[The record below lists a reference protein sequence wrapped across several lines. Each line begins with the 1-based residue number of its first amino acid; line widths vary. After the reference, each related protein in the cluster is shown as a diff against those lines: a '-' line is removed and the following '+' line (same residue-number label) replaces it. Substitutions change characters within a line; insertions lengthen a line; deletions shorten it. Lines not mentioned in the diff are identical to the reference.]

1 MVYFRTHRNFLLI
14 SKYLFRM
21 ILLCLVV
28 CAAPRSARA
37 QAAAFD
43 LTGPRV
49 EMKVSRSGKS
59 LPIAEAANFQA
70 GDRIWIHPDFPES
83 QSVKYLMIVAFLR
96 GSTNPPPEEWFTRA
110 ETWNKKVR
118 DEGIVVTVP
127 KDAQQ
132 VLVFLAP
139 DTGGGFAT
147 LRKAVRAVPGVFVRA
162 SQDLNQAGLY
172 RSRLEKYLSEIRQT
186 SDTEPA
192 ALHERSVQMAKTL
205 QIKIDQQC
213 FDRPVEQQA
222 ACLTQNTDRLVLDD
236 GHSQSVVAALTTGP
250 SSDLIGAIST
260 TPVAGGGFYSAYIGA
275 VVDLARLLGNIHTA
289 EFQYIPALAM
299 PNGEQLNLHL
309 NNPPSFRN
317 PKSVIVV
324 GLPAVEAPQLPP
336 LRNPNA
342 EQVFCL
348 QNPGLVLPVEG
359 APLVFST
366 AIAHDFVLGMT
377 SKSGAEIEL
386 PAKADAVRGGFV
398 VDTEKAPAADLET
411 QIVATLRG
419 KWGFEAFAGPSFH
432 IRNTQRGDWTVP
444 QKDQTALIVGRD
456 DTLHLESICAVC
468 AEKILLRAPNGKETK
483 LTWKASGTNEIE
495 VHVPLKDA
503 PAGKVDL
510 LVHRYGQAHPDE
522 LSLQTYSEAAKLE
535 DFTISAGDQQGVL
548 EGTRL
553 DEVNSFEL
561 NGVHFAPAKLTRAE
575 RKDVLYLAAPAA
587 MSTASFQ
594 AHQNLLARVAL
605 KDGRVLDLQT
615 TVQPARPRV
624 SLMNKS
630 IQLGPTPSAIRLG
643 NNDLLPQGG
652 RITFFVKSEVP
663 EKFSHT
669 EKIEVA
675 SEDESFH
682 ATLSFGEGNLVMQ
695 DAQTALAILDPL
707 KSFGPSAFGVLR
719 FRAVSEE
726 GSKGDWLPLATL
738 VRLPT
743 LKEIRC
749 PDSPDKQ
756 CRLSGSNLFLLESV
770 ASDQQFAHN
779 VPVPAGFADGS
790 LGVPRPNGTLLYIK
804 LRDDPST
811 GNMAVLPVLPDDR

>member
-1 MVYFRTHRNFLLI
+1 M
-14 SKYLFRM
+14 
-21 ILLCLVV
+21 
-28 CAAPRSARA
+28 
-37 QAAAFD
+37 FD

-59 LPIAEAANFQA
+59 LPVAEVANFQA
-70 GDRIWIHPDFPES
+70 GDRIWIHPDLPES

-118 DEGIVVTVP
+118 DEGILVTVP

-139 DTGGGFAT
+139 ETGGGFAT

-186 SDTEPA
+186 SETEPA

-213 FDRPVEQQA
+213 FDRPVDQQA
-222 ACLTQNTDRLVLDD
+222 ACLMQNTDRLVLDD

-299 PNGEQLNLHL
+299 PSGEQLNLHL

-377 SKSGAEIEL
+377 TKSGAAIEL

-398 VDTEKAPAADLET
+398 VDTQKAPSADMDT

-419 KWGFEAFAGPSFH
+419 KWGFETFAGPSFH
-432 IRNTQRGDWTVP
+432 IRNTQRGDWTVS
-444 QKDQTALIVGRD
+444 QKDQGALIIGRD

-468 AEKILLRAPNGKETK
+468 AEKISLRASDGKETK
-483 LTWKASGTNEIE
+483 LTWKVSGTNEIE
-495 VHVPLKDA
+495 VHIPLKDT

-510 LVHRYGQAHPDE
+510 VVQRYGQPHPDE
-522 LSLQTYSEAAKLE
+522 LLLRAYSEAAKLE
-535 DFTISAGDQQGVL
+535 DFTISAGDKQGVL

-561 NGVHFAPAKLTRAE
+561 NGIHFAPAKLTRAE
-575 RKDVLYLAAPAA
+575 RKDVLYLAAPET

-594 AHQNLLARVAL
+594 PHQNLLARVAL

-615 TVQPARPRV
+615 TVQPARPKV
-624 SLMNKS
+624 SLVNKS

-643 NNDLLPQGG
+643 NKDLLPQDGK
-652 RITFFVKSEVP
+652 ITFFVKSEVP
-663 EKFSHT
+663 EKFSPT

-682 ATLSFGEGNLVMQ
+682 ATLSVGEGNLVMQ

-707 KSFGPSAFGVLR
+707 KSFGPSAFGALR

-726 GSKGDWLPLATL
+726 ERKGDWLPLATL

-790 LGVPRPNGTLLYIK
+790 LSVPRPNGTLLYVR
-804 LRDDPST
+804 LRDDPSA